1 MTKNFFRYK
10 ILFYSISSEK
20 DHLYQ
25 SKDVYSMLAKSIL
38 CLAPKAKIEECDL
51 TSSFLSDSPH
61 LPLPLVQFSS
71 TSHNS
76 SVSNE
81 TLLREGIPVIT
92 DVLEGNEQSV
102 AFASSR

>member
-1 MTKNFFRYK
+1 MTNFFQYK
-10 ILFYSISSEK
+10 ILFYYSLLVVKKITFF
-20 DHLYQ
+20 Q

-51 TSSFLSDSPH
+51 TRSFLSDSPH
-61 LPLPLVQFSS
+61 LLLLPLVLFSS

-81 TLLREGIPVIT
+81 TLLREGIPVFT
-92 DVLEGNEQSV
+92 V
-102 AFASSR
+102 AFTSSSR